1 MGDCPVALADDG
13 AILWR
18 GMFKSP
24 EDAAKLAQQFEH
36 VSRNDWFHDLAASYA
51 LALRKAIQEQEWSY
65 DELTGSL

>member
-1 MGDCPVALADDG
+1 MTSPVTLAEDG

-18 GMFKSP
+18 GVYRSA